1 MSPVIIKVVSLLW
14 LYDSQHRSNSRYS
27 GTFDD
32 GMTNTQSV
40 DELVKVLKTKAELLR
55 LTNEET
61 KGIISKAKISEL
73 ERQRKTLYDI
83 DKFQEVHEIKVRIQ
97 EGKLGEG
104 INAEDVRTWTEKIKK
119 DDIAPIEAV
128 LQLETVL
135 ENVKQDELR
144 RREGLA
150 AQAREEKA
158 QEQLKYDKEKFEL
171 QFNYE
176 KELNEER
183 EKLKS
188 IEQGSQKPNVRL
200 QKLQITKSDRTYTDW
215 IRFWSQF
222 EAEIHAA
229 DIPAV
234 TKFSYLKEL
243 VVPKVRISIQGLPFA
258 TEGYERAKNI
268 LKTRYGKSSEIINNY
283 IQNIMSLPNVS
294 GCQPSTLMY
303 NVQSLET
310 MGKLSE
316 VNGYVRTTIDKLEGI
331 RGDLVRMDDDWQGW
345 KFPNLVE
352 ALRKWTERNPIK
364 NQRDNPLP
372 LIEIRI

>member
-1 MSPVIIKVVSLLW
+1 
-14 LYDSQHRSNSRYS
+14 
-27 GTFDD
+27 
-32 GMTNTQSV
+32 MTNTQSV

-61 KGIISKAKISEL
+61 KEIISKAKISEI

-119 DDIAPIEAV
+119 DDIAPIEEAV

-158 QEQLKYDKEKFEL
+158 QGQLKYDKKFEL

-176 KELNEER
+176 KKLNEKR

-188 IEQGSQKPNVRL
+188 IEQGSQKLNVRL
-200 QKLQITKSDRTYTDW
+200 QKLQITKFDRTCTDW
-215 IRFWSQF
+215 LRFWSQF

-243 VVPKVRISIQGLPFA
+243 VLPKARISIQGLPFA
-258 TEGYERAKNI
+258 TEGYERARNI

-316 VNGYVRTTIDKLEGI
+316 VNGYVRTTIS
-331 RGDLVRMDDDWQGW
+331 
-345 KFPNLVE
+345 
-352 ALRKWTERNPIK
+352 
-364 NQRDNPLP
+364 
-372 LIEIRI
+372 